1 MPPLPKAYDPAAVES
16 RIYEDWR
23 AAGLFH
29 AEPDDDGEPYS
40 IVIPP
45 PNVTGSLHVGHALDN
60 TIQDVLI
67 RRARMQGRNAV
78 WIPGT
83 DHAGIATQNVVEKQ
97 LAEEGTDR
105 HALGR
110 EAFLERVWAWRE
122 QSGGQILNQL
132 EKLGASADWDREV
145 FTFDG
150 PRSEAVREV
159 FVSLYEQGLIY
170 RGERLINWCVRCHT
184 ALSDIEVEHE
194 DATGELARFVYPL
207 ADPGAVPDELLASTE
222 VADAGLVRAPN
233 GELGIEVATTR
244 AETMLGDT
252 AIAVHPDDA
261 RYQAIVGME
270 VRHPF
275 QDRTFA
281 VVADDYVDPA
291 FGSGAVKITPAH
303 DPNDLAIAERHDL
316 DIIDIMDDLGV
327 LTEVVGERFA
337 GEDRVAA
344 RASVKDALEEAG
356 LLVRVDAHE
365 HSVGHCSRC
374 GTVVEPRLSLQWFVA
389 MRALADK
396 AAQAVRDGRTVFVP
410 ASRTK
415 PFLDWLDDL
424 HDWCISRQIWWGHR
438 IPAWYG
444 PDGEVRVSREDL
456 DEEGWVQDEDVLDTW
471 FSSQL
476 WPFSVFGWPEDT
488 RELRTWFPT
497 SVLVT
502 GYDIN
507 TFWVSR
513 MLMISLW
520 FTDEVPFHVVHNH
533 GLVRDEHGKK
543 MSKSFGNV
551 IDPLDLVERYGA
563 DATRFAL
570 LRSASPGADVPLAEE
585 WVEGTKRFANKL
597 WNVASFVLARLEA
610 NPGQPGADLEPL
622 RPHEQLT
629 LEDRWIL
636 SRLHAAHT
644 AAEAA
649 YEAYDWATV
658 CRTLY
663 HFVWD
668 ELADWFVEAVKLRLY
683 GDDAEAAAAARRV
696 GRHVLDHV
704 LRLLHPVMPFLTET
718 LWRTLT
724 GAAGG
729 RDSLMVAAWPE
740 ADPAWHDG
748 QAEAAFAVL
757 QDLVTETNRF
767 RSQNSVAPSKR
778 FKLLIA
784 SDQRALLDDQ
794 AALLS
799 SLAGLSEVETT
810 HELGDRAGT
819 STIRFRSGQAQVDLA
834 GLIDVEAELAR
845 LDKELGKARG
855 DLARVEGKLA
865 NEGFVANAPAEVVD
879 KERAKREEA
888 VEAIAVLEERIA
900 ALSALGS

>member
-1 MPPLPKAYDPAAVES
+1 MPNLPKAYDPAAVEADL
-16 RIYEDWR
+16 YADWR
-23 AAGLFH
+23 DAGLFH
-29 AEPDDDGEPYS
+29 AEPDDDGAPFS

-60 TIQDVLI
+60 TIQDVII
-67 RRARMQGRNAV
+67 RRKRMQGANAV

-110 EAFLERVWAWRE
+110 EAFLERVWEWKAT
-122 QSGGQILNQL
+122 SGGQILTQL
-132 EKLGASADWDREV
+132 EKLGASADWQREV

-159 FVSLYEQGLIY
+159 FVALYEQGLIY

-194 DATGELARFVYPL
+194 DEPGELARFVYPL
-207 ADPGAVPDELLASTE
+207 ADPEAVPAELLAT
-222 VADAGLVRAPN
+222 VDDDDAGLTRAPN
-233 GELGIEVATTR
+233 GEVGIEVATTR

-252 AIAVHPDDA
+252 AIAVHPDDE
-261 RYQAIVGME
+261 RYAAIVGLA

-281 VVADDYVDPA
+281 VVADDYVDPG

-303 DPNDLAIAERHDL
+303 DPNDHAIAERHDL
-316 DIIDIMDDLGV
+316 ELIDIMDDTGV
-327 LTEVVGERFA
+327 LTAVVGQRFA
-337 GEDRVAA
+337 GQDRLVA
-344 RASVKDALEEAG
+344 RDSVKAALEEAG

-374 GTVVEPRLSLQWFVA
+374 ATVIEPRLSLQWFVA
-389 MRALADK
+389 MRQLAD
-396 AAQAVRDGRTVFVP
+396 AAAAAVRDGRTVFVP
-410 ASRTK
+410 ESRTK
-415 PFLDWLDDL
+415 PFLEWLDNL

-444 PDGEVRVSREDL
+444 PEGEIRVSRDDI
-456 DEEGWVQDEDVLDTW
+456 DEEGWTQDEDVLDTW

-476 WPFSVFGWPEDT
+476 WPFSVFGWPEQT
-488 RELRTWFPT
+488 PELETWFPT

-520 FTDEVPFHVVHNH
+520 FTGEVPFHVVHNH

-551 IDPLDLVERYGA
+551 IDPLDLVDRYGA

-570 LRSASPGADVPLAEE
+570 LRSAAPGADVPLAEE

-597 WNVASFVLARLEA
+597 WNVGSFLLARLKESE
-610 NPGQPGADLEPL
+610 GRPGADLAALPPVEEL
-622 RPHEQLT
+622 D

-644 AAEAA
+644 TADAA
-649 YEAYDWATV
+649 YEAYDWASV

-668 ELADWFVEAVKLRLY
+668 EVADWYVEAVKLRLY
-683 GDDAEAAAAARRV
+683 GQDTAAAATARRV
-696 GRHVLDHV
+696 GRHVLEHV
-704 LRLLHPVMPFLTET
+704 LRLLHPVMPFVTEV
-718 LWRTLT
+718 LWRELT

-729 RDSLMVAAWPE
+729 RDSLMVAPWPDAPQEWQDPE
-740 ADPAWHDG
+740 A
-748 QAEAAFAVL
+748 ERAFAVL

-778 FKLLIA
+778 FEVVVASDEEPLIA
-784 SDQRALLDDQ
+784 EQ
-794 AALLS
+794 AALIA
-799 SLAGLSEVETT
+799 SLAGLSEVTATSALE
-810 HELGDRAGT
+810 ERGNT
-819 STIRFRSGQAQVDLA
+819 STIRFGAGQAQVELA
-834 GLIDVEAELAR
+834 GLIDVDAELDRLAREAE
-845 LDKELGKARG
+845 KARA

-865 NEGFVANAPAEVVD
+865 NEQFTSRAPAEVVA
-879 KERAKREEA
+879 KEREKRDRSVTA
-888 VEAIAVLEERIA
+888 VALLDERIA
-900 ALSALGS
+900 ALEQLRG

>member
-1 MPPLPKAYDPAAVES
+1 MPQLPKAYDPAAVES
-16 RIYEDWR
+16 ALYEDWR

-29 AEPDDDGEPYS
+29 AEPDDDGEPFS

-60 TIQDVLI
+60 TIQDVII

-97 LAEEGTDR
+97 LAAEGTDR
-105 HALGR
+105 HELGR
-110 EAFLERVWAWRE
+110 EAFLERVWEWKER
-122 QSGGQILNQL
+122 SGGQILNQL

-159 FVSLYEQGLIY
+159 FVALYEQGLIY

-194 DATGELARFVYPL
+194 DETGELARFVYPL
-207 ADPGAVPDELLASTE
+207 ADPDAVPAEVLATVDDDAAGLTRAPSGAV
-222 VADAGLVRAPN
+222 
-233 GELGIEVATTR
+233 GIEVATTR

-252 AIAVHPDDA
+252 AIAVHPDDQ
-261 RYQAIVGME
+261 RYAAVIGLE

-281 VVADDYVDPA
+281 VVADTYVDPD

-316 DIIDIMDDLGV
+316 DVIDIMDDTGV

-337 GEDRVAA
+337 GQDRLAA
-344 RASVKDALEEAG
+344 RASVKAALDAAG
-356 LLVRVDAHE
+356 LLLRVDDHE

-374 GTVVEPRLSLQWFVA
+374 NTVIEPRLSLQWFVA
-389 MRALADK
+389 MRQLAEK
-396 AAQAVRDGRTVFVP
+396 AAAAVRDGRTVFVP
-410 ASRTK
+410 ESRTK
-415 PFLDWLDDL
+415 PFLEWLDNL

-444 PDGEVRVSREDL
+444 PQGEIRVSRDDL

-476 WPFSVFGWPEDT
+476 WPFSVFGWPEQT
-488 RELRTWFPT
+488 PELEAWFPT

-520 FTDEVPFHVVHNH
+520 FTDQVPFRVVHNH

-570 LRSASPGADVPLAEE
+570 LRSAAPGSDVPLAEE

-597 WNVASFVLARLEA
+597 WNVGGFVLSRLEA
-610 NPGQPGADLEPL
+610 STGLPGTGGDGLPPL
-622 RPHEQLT
+622 AELP
-629 LEDRWIL
+629 LEDRWML
-636 SRLHAAHT
+636 SRLRAAHT
-644 AAEAA
+644 EADAA
-649 YEAYDWATV
+649 YDAYDWATV
-658 CRTLY
+658 CRTLF
-663 HFVWD
+663 HFLWD
-668 ELADWFVEAVKLRLY
+668 EVADWYVEAVKLRLY
-683 GDDAEAAAAARRV
+683 GDDPGAAAIARRV
-696 GRHVLDHV
+696 GRFVLDHV
-704 LRLLHPVMPFLTET
+704 LRLLHPVMPFVTET
-718 LWRTLT
+718 LWRELT

-729 RDSLMVAAWPE
+729 PDSLMVADWPVADAAWHAPE
-740 ADPAWHDG
+740 A
-748 QAEAAFAVL
+748 EADFAVL
-757 QDLVTETNRF
+757 QDLVTEVNRF
-767 RSQNSVAPSKR
+767 RSQNGIAPSKR
-778 FKLLIA
+778 FPLVVAA
-784 SDQRALLDDQ
+784 SDRALLERQ
-794 AALLS
+794 GPLIA
-799 SLAGLSEVETT
+799 SLAGLSEVQLTASLEDRPGCTT
-810 HELGDRAGT
+810 IQFGT
-819 STIRFRSGQAQVDLA
+819 GQAQVELA
-834 GLIDVEAELAR
+834 GLLDVEAELVR
-845 LDKELGKARG
+845 LGKELARAQG
-855 DLARVEGKLA
+855 DLQRVDGKLA
-865 NEGFVANAPAEVVD
+865 NEGFTSRAPAEVVA
-879 KERAKREEA
+879 KERDKRAQAETTISE
-888 VEAIAVLEERIA
+888 LEERIA
-900 ALSALGS
+900 ALAALAG

>member
-1 MPPLPKAYDPAAVES
+1 MPKLPKAYDPAAVEADL
-16 RIYEDWR
+16 YEDWR
-23 AAGLFH
+23 DAGLFH
-29 AEPDDDGEPYS
+29 AEPDDDGEPFS

-60 TIQDVLI
+60 TIQDVII
-67 RRARMQGRNAV
+67 RRKRMQGTNAV
-78 WIPGT
+78 WVPGT

-97 LAEEGTDR
+97 LAAEGTDR
-105 HALGR
+105 HELGR
-110 EAFLERVWAWRE
+110 EAFLERVWAWKAT
-122 QSGGQILNQL
+122 SGGQILTQL
-132 EKLGASADWDREV
+132 EKLGASADWEREV

-159 FVSLYEQGLIY
+159 FVALYEQGLIY

-184 ALSDIEVEHE
+184 ALSDIEVEHADE
-194 DATGELARFVYPL
+194 TGELARFVYPL
-207 ADPGAVPDELLASTE
+207 ADPEAVPAEVLATVDDDAAGLTRAPSGAV
-222 VADAGLVRAPN
+222 
-233 GELGIEVATTR
+233 GIEVATTR

-261 RYQAIVGME
+261 RYAAVVGLE

-281 VVADDYVDPA
+281 VVADDYVDPE

-316 DIIDIMDDLGV
+316 DVIDIMDDTGV

-337 GEDRVAA
+337 GQDRLVA
-344 RASVKDALEEAG
+344 RGSVKAALEEAG
-356 LLVRVDAHE
+356 LLLRVDDHE

-374 GTVVEPRLSLQWFVA
+374 NTVIEPRLSLQWFVA
-389 MRALADK
+389 MRQLADK
-396 AAQAVRDGRTVFVP
+396 AAAAVRDGRTVFVP
-410 ASRTK
+410 DSRTK
-415 PFLDWLDDL
+415 PFLEWLDNL

-444 PDGEVRVSREDL
+444 PEGEIRVSRTDIE
-456 DEEGWVQDEDVLDTW
+456 EEGWTQDEDVLDTW

-476 WPFSVFGWPEDT
+476 WPFSVFGWPEQT
-488 RELRTWFPT
+488 PELATWFPT

-520 FTDEVPFHVVHNH
+520 FTDQVPFHVVHNH

-570 LRSASPGADVPLAEE
+570 LRSSAPGADVPLAEE

-597 WNVASFVLARLEA
+597 WNVGSFILSRLAENQGR
-610 NPGQPGADLEPL
+610 PGADLGPL
-622 RPHEQLT
+622 PPVAELD

-636 SRLHAAHT
+636 SRLYAAHQ
-644 AAEAA
+644 AADAA

-668 ELADWFVEAVKLRLY
+668 EVADWYVEAVKLRLY
-683 GDDAEAAAAARRV
+683 GDDVEAAATARRV
-696 GRHVLDHV
+696 GRHVLEHV
-704 LRLLHPVMPFLTET
+704 LRLLHPVMPFVTET
-718 LWRTLT
+718 LWRELT

-729 RDSLMVAAWPE
+729 RDSLMVAAWPSAPQE
-740 ADPAWHDG
+740 WHDAN
-748 QAEAAFAVL
+748 AEQAFAVL

-778 FKLLIA
+778 FEVVVASHEEELIA
-784 SDQRALLDDQ
+784 EQ
-794 AALLS
+794 AALIA
-799 SLAGLSEVETT
+799 SLAGLSQVTAAGGLEE
-810 HELGDRAGT
+810 RAGT
-819 STIRFRSGQAQVDLA
+819 STIQFGSGQAQVELK
-834 GLIDVEAELAR
+834 GLIDVDAELER
-845 LDKELGKARG
+845 LTREADKARA
-855 DLARVEGKLA
+855 DLQRVDGKLA
-865 NEGFVANAPAEVVD
+865 NEGFTSRAPAEVVA
-879 KERAKREEA
+879 KERDKRAQTIEA
-888 VEAIAVLEERIA
+888 VAQLEARIVALEQLR
-900 ALSALGS
+900 G

>member
-16 RIYEDWR
+16 DIYEDWR

-29 AEPDDDGEPYS
+29 AEPDDDGEPFS

-60 TIQDVLI
+60 TIQDAII

-105 HALGR
+105 HELGR
-110 EAFLERVWAWRE
+110 EAFLERVWAWRKT
-122 QSGGQILNQL
+122 SGGQILNQL

-207 ADPGAVPDELLASTE
+207 ADPDAVPAELLASTE
-222 VADAGLVRAPN
+222 VADAGLVRAP
-233 GELGIEVATTR
+233 GGALGIEVATTR

-252 AIAVHPDDA
+252 AIAVHPDDE
-261 RYQAIVGME
+261 RYAAVVGLQ

-275 QDRTFA
+275 QDRTFT
-281 VVADDYVDPA
+281 VIADDYVDPE

-316 DIIDIMDDLGV
+316 DVIDIMDDLGV

-337 GEDRVAA
+337 GQDRLVARTA
-344 RASVKDALEEAG
+344 VKVALEEAG

-374 GTVVEPRLSLQWFVA
+374 GTVIEPRLSLQWFVA
-389 MRALADK
+389 MRQLADK

-410 ASRTK
+410 ESRTK
-415 PFLDWLDDL
+415 PFLDWLDGL

-444 PDGEVRVSREDL
+444 PDGQVRVSREDI

-476 WPFSVFGWPEDT
+476 WPFSVFGWPDRT
-488 RELRTWFPT
+488 PELDTWFPT

-570 LRSASPGADVPLAEE
+570 LRSAGPGADVPLAEE

-597 WNVASFVLARLEA
+597 WNVASFVLSRLEA
-610 NPGQPGADLEPL
+610 NEGAPGADLAPL
-622 RPHEQLT
+622 PAPAGLA

-644 AAEAA
+644 AADAA
-649 YEAYDWATV
+649 YDAYDWAAV

-683 GDDAEAAAAARRV
+683 GDDAEAAATARRV
-696 GRHVLDHV
+696 GRHVVDHV

-724 GAAGG
+724 GSEGG

-740 ADPAWHDG
+740 VDPAWHDAE
-748 QAEAAFAVL
+748 AEAAFAVL

-767 RSQNSVAPSKR
+767 RSQNGVAPSKR

-784 SDQRALLDDQ
+784 SDHRELVDEQ
-794 AALLS
+794 AALLA

-810 HELGDRAGT
+810 HELEERAGT
-819 STIRFRSGQAQVDLA
+819 STIRFRTGQAQVDLA
-834 GLIDVEAELAR
+834 GLIDVEAEVAR
-845 LDKELGKARG
+845 LDKELERARG
-855 DLARVEGKLA
+855 DLARVEGKLG
-865 NEGFVANAPAEVVD
+865 NEGFVSRAPAEVVA
-879 KERAKREEA
+879 KERAKREDA
-888 VEAIAVLEERIA
+888 LVAIGLLEERIA
-900 ALSALGS
+900 ALAALRT

>member
-1 MPPLPKAYDPAAVES
+1 MPSLPKAYDPAAVEPV
-16 RIYEDWR
+16 IYADWR

-29 AEPDDDGEPYS
+29 AEPDDDGEPFS

-60 TIQDVLI
+60 TIQDVII

-97 LAEEGTDR
+97 LAAEGTDR

-110 EAFLERVWAWRE
+110 EAFVERVWAWRE
-122 QSGGQILNQL
+122 TSGGQILNQL

-170 RGERLINWCVRCHT
+170 RSERLINWCVRCHT

-207 ADPGAVPDELLASTE
+207 ADPDAVPAALRARIGEGE
-222 VADAGLVRAPN
+222 AGLVRAPN

-252 AIAVHPDDA
+252 AIAVHPDDE
-261 RYQAIVGME
+261 RYAGVVGLE

-281 VVADDYVDPA
+281 VVADDYVDPE

-316 DIIDIMDDLGV
+316 DLIDIMDELGV

-337 GEDRVAA
+337 GQDRFEA
-344 RASVKDALEEAG
+344 RRTVKEALDEAG
-356 LLVRVDAHE
+356 LLVRVDPHE
-365 HSVGHCSRC
+365 HAVGHCSRC
-374 GTVVEPRLSLQWFVA
+374 GTVIEPRLSLQWFVA
-389 MRALADK
+389 MRQLADK

-410 ASRTK
+410 ESRTK
-415 PFLDWLDDL
+415 PFLEWLDNL

-444 PDGEVRVSREDL
+444 PDGEVRVSRTDI

-488 RELRTWFPT
+488 PELRTWFPT

-570 LRSASPGADVPLAEE
+570 LRSAAPGTDVPLAEE

-597 WNVASFVLARLEA
+597 WNVASFVLSRLEA
-610 NPGQPGADLEPL
+610 NQRRPGADLEPL
-622 RPHEQLT
+622 PPHTELA

-644 AAEAA
+644 AADAA
-649 YEAYDWATV
+649 YDAYDWATV

-668 ELADWFVEAVKLRLY
+668 ELADWFIEAVKLRLY
-683 GDDAEAAAAARRV
+683 GDDAQAAATARRV

-704 LRLLHPVMPFLTET
+704 ARLLHPVMPFLTET

-740 ADPAWHDG
+740 VDPAWHDPE
-748 QAEAAFAVL
+748 AEAAFAVL

-778 FKLLIA
+778 FKLRVA
-784 SDQRALLDDQ
+784 SSQRGLLDEQSALL
-794 AALLS
+794 A

-810 HELGDRAGT
+810 DALEDRAGT
-819 STIRFRSGQAQVDLA
+819 STIRFASGQAQVELA

-865 NEGFVANAPAEVVD
+865 NEGFVSRAPAEVVD
-879 KERAKREEA
+879 GERAKREDA
-888 VEAIAVLEERIA
+888 LEAIALLEGRIA
-900 ALSALGS
+900 SLSALRG